1 MHIFIQLC
9 VSIAKSFRRIQLLRQ
24 VCVIGMIA
32 SLFIS
37 SIAFA
42 NNQTQNVLLL
52 QKQYLNQINQC
63 ASTPSFNRLINT
75 ALKPSNQNER
85 SLVAMTVE
93 EMILKNPTCFVEASV
108 KLGKA
113 KCELIEDMF
122 IREPQFN
129 PRDNLKESL
138 ANTRL
143 FQQSCFAS

>member
-1 MHIFIQLC
+1 MILNLF
-9 VSIAKSFRRIQLLRQ
+9 VSP
-24 VCVIGMIA
+24 IA
-32 SLFIS
+32 S
-37 SIAFA
+37 A
-42 NNQTQNVLLL
+42 NNQTYQNVLLL

-63 ASTPSFNRLINT
+63 ASIASFNRLINT
-75 ALKPSNQNER
+75 ALKSNRPNER
-85 SLVAMTVE
+85 TLVAITVE
-93 EMILKNPTCFVEASV
+93 EMILKNPSCFVEASV

>member
-1 MHIFIQLC
+1 MMLN
-9 VSIAKSFRRIQLLRQ
+9 
-24 VCVIGMIA
+24 
-32 SLFIS
+32 LFIS
-37 SIAFA
+37 SIASA
-42 NNQTQNVLLL
+42 NNQTQTNQNALLL

-63 ASTPSFNRLINT
+63 ASIASFNRLINT
-75 ALKPSNQNER
+75 ALKPNRPNER

-122 IREPQFN
+122 IREPHFN
-129 PRDNLKESL
+129 PRDNLKQSL

-143 FQQSCFAS
+143 YQQSCFAS

>member
-1 MHIFIQLC
+1 M
-9 VSIAKSFRRIQLLRQ
+9 LRQ
-24 VCVIGMIA
+24 VCAIGMVVNLFICSIA
-32 SLFIS
+32 S
-37 SIAFA
+37 A
-42 NNQTQNVLLL
+42 NSQTQNVLLL

-63 ASTPSFNRLINT
+63 ASIESFNRLINT
-75 ALKPSNQNER
+75 ALKPSRPNER
-85 SLVAMTVE
+85 SLVAMTIE

-122 IREPQFN
+122 IREPHFN

>member
-1 MHIFIQLC
+1 MMLN
-9 VSIAKSFRRIQLLRQ
+9 
-24 VCVIGMIA
+24 
-32 SLFIS
+32 LFIS
-37 SIAFA
+37 SIASA
-42 NNQTQNVLLL
+42 NNQTQTNQNALLL

-63 ASTPSFNRLINT
+63 ASIASFNLLINT
-75 ALKPSNQNER
+75 ALKPNRPNER

-122 IREPQFN
+122 IREPHFN
-129 PRDNLKESL
+129 PRDNLKQSL

-143 FQQSCFAS
+143 YQQSCFAS